1 MFGPG
6 SNNGIGEGGG
16 NYNNDMKKAKSQ
28 VSLIRFLFYYT
39 FYCLFHFITLFI
51 IGSVFHFRFLAF
63 LFKSVLIALL
73 FYPFPSFFYFFSL
86 YTALIS
92 TLFRSLLTVSVS
104 SLFITFCNDQ
114 APTAGGF
121 DIGLPTLRK
130 LMDLLR
136 LDAVGIVSKVR
147 ERESERKRERVP
159 VC

>member
-6 SNNGIGEGGG
+6 SNNGSGEGGG

-51 IGSVFHFRFLAF
+51 IGSLFFIFDFSHFYLS
-63 LFKSVLIALL
+63 LFWLHYYFTLSHL
-73 FYPFPSFFYFFSL
+73 FFYFLYL
-86 YTALIS
+86 YTVLIS
-92 TLFRSLLTVSVS
+92 TLFRSLLSVSVS

-147 ERESERKRERVP
+147 ER
-159 VC
+159 